1 MKKLH
6 VLQIAALMVVMLGLT
21 GCLLFFLD
29 NSIDTVK
36 FFVDGE
42 EFTEELLELQP
53 GDEVNITIEVLTGR
67 GQKMTNCIVSW
78 TIEHTQGRI
87 FGDLD
92 RTDRYEVVFTAVED
106 VQETVHGALE
116 VTAESPMDGEVVSGR
131 LRIKVEPQN
140 L

>member
-1 MKKLH
+1 ML
-6 VLQIAALMVVMLGLT
+6 VV
-21 GCLLFFLD
+21 LD

-92 RTDRYEVVFTAVED
+92 RTDGYEVVFTADEN
-106 VQETVHGALE
+106 VQETVYGALE

>member
-29 NSIDTVK
+29 NSNTVK

-42 EFTEELLELQP
+42 EFTEERLELQP
-53 GDEVNITIEVLTGR
+53 GDKVNITIEVLTGR

-87 FGDLD
+87 FGDLE
-92 RTDRYEVVFTAVED
+92 TDGYKVVFTADEN
-106 VQETVHGALE
+106 VQETVYGALE

>member
-29 NSIDTVK
+29 NSTVK

-42 EFTEELLELQP
+42 EFTEERLELQP
-53 GDEVNITIEVLTGR
+53 GDIVNITIEVLTGR

-78 TIEHTQGRI
+78 TIDHTQGKI

-92 RTDRYEVVFTAVED
+92 RTDGYKVVFTAVKD
-106 VQETVHGALE
+106 VQETVYGALE
-116 VTAESPMDGEVVSGR
+116 VIAESPMDGEDASGR
-131 LRIKVEPQN
+131 LEIKVEPQN